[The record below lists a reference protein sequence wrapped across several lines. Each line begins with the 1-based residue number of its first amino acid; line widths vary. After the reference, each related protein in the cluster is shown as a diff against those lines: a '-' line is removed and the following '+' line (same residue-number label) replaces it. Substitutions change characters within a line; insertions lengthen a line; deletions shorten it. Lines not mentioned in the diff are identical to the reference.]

1 MHSIFCSRSFVHNS
15 RVLLLPRFN
24 GAFLGFLSFLVL
36 FYKSR
41 RLMRNIPVLCRVL
54 PKKKEEKTNK
64 VPRLSFPA
72 GKSFSCLQSF
82 CPHDSPPKPVD
93 VYQCASTCQFTSSVL
108 SARCHTMPYTQ
119 LRSLTSVNPRAH
131 SPSTPSLS
139 LTPSTRF
146 ASHTSLTKTTRT
158 ITVSIEFKQPHAR
171 LLHPLDENP
180 YTPPTLGKPHQPPEL
195 TLSERIQKLI
205 EPYVQDRMCNSHVV
219 VKLKYNNAFQ
229 SNGDRKD
236 KRIGMYFWGVGG
248 DCVYEDL
255 TGKSKRCEA
264 HLDDRKSYDVLGGY
278 ILERTGAK
286 WAQQGEGKPSCL
298 IM

>member
-1 MHSIFCSRSFVHNS
+1 MRIN
-15 RVLLLPRFN
+15 
-24 GAFLGFLSFLVL
+24 LSVYLFGLVCAVS
-36 FYKSR
+36 YY
-41 RLMRNIPVLCRVL
+41 
-54 PKKKEEKTNK
+54 
-64 VPRLSFPA
+64 A
-72 GKSFSCLQSF
+72 
-82 CPHDSPPKPVD
+82 
-93 VYQCASTCQFTSSVL
+93 VYAAPFTTS
-108 SARCHTMPYTQ
+108 
-119 LRSLTSVNPRAH
+119 TSVNPRAH

-180 YTPPTLGKPHQPPEL
+180 YTPPTLGKPNQPPEF

-298 IM
+298 MM